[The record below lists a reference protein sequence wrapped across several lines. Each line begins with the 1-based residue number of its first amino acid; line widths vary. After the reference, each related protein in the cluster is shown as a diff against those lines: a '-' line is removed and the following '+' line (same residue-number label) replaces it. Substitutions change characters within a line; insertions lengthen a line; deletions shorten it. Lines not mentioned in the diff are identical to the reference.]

1 VPQILLRIIFYT
13 YLTEKSKMNIF
24 INMNKKEICKVALA
38 ILMVGMLFSGCS
50 KEKKPSVNIDE
61 KLLQE
66 AIEYGKSKAGVSN
79 YEFMEPWSVYLGYE
93 IGKGRAVYFTP
104 FLHAAQMAKNAAEKN
119 LKPDIN
125 IIRKAVAAKS
135 NTLNFLILTYGN
147 EPDASR
153 RIKAYLIYDKTRV
166 EPVYAHFPPFG
177 EFNRDYYQQI
187 NGEVR
192 FSKKDIPENAI
203 VKLCIEILPKEEK
216 EQKPHEHEHHHES
229 EIVVGQQ
236 VQQHIITEFIFDL
249 SKYK

>member
-1 VPQILLRIIFYT
+1 
-13 YLTEKSKMNIF
+13 MNIF
-24 INMNKKEICKVALA
+24 ILMNKKEIFKRTIV
-38 ILMVGMLFSGCS
+38 ILMAGVLFFGCS
-50 KEKKPSVNIDE
+50 REQKPSINIDE

-79 YEFMEPWSVYLGYE
+79 FEFMEPWSVYLGYE

-104 FLHAAQMAKNAAEKN
+104 FLHAAQMAKNAAEKH

-125 IIRKAVAAKS
+125 IIKKAVAAKS

-147 EPDASR
+147 EPDTPR
-153 RIKAYLIYDKTRV
+153 RMKAYLIYDKTRV

-192 FSKKDIPENAI
+192 FSRKDIPENAT
-203 VKLCIEILPKEEK
+203 VKLCIEIIPREEK
-216 EQKPHEHEHHHES
+216 EQKHQEHEHRHHES

-236 VQQHIITEFIFDL
+236 VQQHIITEFVFNL

>member
-1 VPQILLRIIFYT
+1 
-13 YLTEKSKMNIF
+13 MNIF
-24 INMNKKEICKVALA
+24 ILMNKKEIFKRTIV
-38 ILMVGMLFSGCS
+38 ILMAGVLFVGCS
-50 KEKKPSVNIDE
+50 REQKPSINIDE

-79 YEFMEPWSVYLGYE
+79 FEFMEPWSVYLGYE

-104 FLHAAQMAKNAAEKN
+104 FLHAAQIAKNAAEKH

-125 IIRKAVAAKS
+125 IIKKAVAAKS

-147 EPDASR
+147 EPDTPR
-153 RIKAYLIYDKTRV
+153 RMKAYLIYDKTRV

-192 FSKKDIPENAI
+192 FSRKDIPENAT
-203 VKLCIEILPKEEK
+203 VKLCIEIIPREEK
-216 EQKPHEHEHHHES
+216 EQKHQEHEHRHHES

-236 VQQHIITEFIFDL
+236 VQQHIITEFVFNL